1 MDTREYKLIFTGSM
15 GAGKT
20 TAIAAVSEVAP
31 VTTDV
36 QSTDHSEFA
45 KATTTAGLDYGEI
58 TLPRGQVLRLFGTP
72 GQARFR
78 FMWDILG
85 KGALGVVVL
94 VDNSR
99 PDPVRD
105 ACDYIQAF
113 GDVIDGTRAVVGVG
127 RCDVHPHPT
136 LEEYDDALRA
146 LGLNVPVISADV
158 RQREQVLTLVDIL
171 FYQIEIAEAVS
182 SGAIAQ

>member
-1 MDTREYKLIFTGSM
+1 MDQREYKLIFTGSM

-31 VTTDV
+31 LCTDV
-36 QSTDHSEFA
+36 QNTDHSEFA
-45 KATTTAGLDYGEI
+45 KATTTTGLDYGEV
-58 TLPRGQVLRLFGTP
+58 TLPGGQVLRLFGTP
-72 GQARFR
+72 GQTRFR

-105 ACDYIQAF
+105 ACDYVQAF
-113 GDVIDGTRAVVGVG
+113 SNVIAGTRAVIGVG
-127 RCDVHPHPT
+127 RCDAYPTPT
-136 LEEYDDALRA
+136 LEEYDDALKA
-146 LGLNVPVISADV
+146 IGVNVPVISADV
-158 RQREQVLTLVDIL
+158 RQREHVLTLVDIL
-171 FYQIEIAEAVS
+171 FYQIEAAETVS
-182 SGAIAQ
+182 SGAVA